1 MIEKYNKHQQELQ
14 KLDKS
19 MKDISEAYNKRR
31 RDLKEY
37 DNTDL
42 LERKLYTEFKEKAE
56 ELLMIKNQYNSIYN
70 NLQQI
75 KKKLDLA
82 KENLINSI

>member
-19 MKDISEAYNKRR
+19 MKDISESYNKRR
-31 RDLKEY
+31 RDLMKF

-42 LERKLYTEFKEKAE
+42 LERKLYTEFKEKAQ
-56 ELLMIKNQYNSIYN
+56 ELLIIKNQYNNIYN
-70 NLQQI
+70 NLQ
-75 KKKLDLA
+75 KVKEKLEIA